1 MTNPYYQTAQTFRKT
16 LESLAKI
23 LDIASEHIID
33 NQLDEGDFL
42 NASLAPDMLPLT
54 RQVQIAC
61 DGIKGFV
68 GRLTGE
74 EMPRMEDTESNL
86 GDLIKRISSTIEL
99 VDKYPEEKFSK
110 ADQARIVLPWMAS
123 SMPGKYLKAEV
134 YLYQFAIPNIYF
146 HLVTA
151 YDIVRSQEVSIG
163 KMDYIGQL
171 ELTEV

>member
-1 MTNPYYQTAQTFRKT
+1 MINQYYQTAQTFRKT
-16 LESLAKI
+16 LESLTKI
-23 LDIASEHIID
+23 LEIASEHIID

-42 NASLAPDMLPLT
+42 NASLAPDMLPLN
-54 RQVQIAC
+54 RQIQIAC

-68 GRLTGE
+68 GRLVE
-74 EMPRMEDTESNL
+74 ADMPKMDDSESNL
-86 GDLIKRISSTIEL
+86 NDLALRINNVIDL
-99 VDKYPEEKFSK
+99 VDKFPEEKFSK
-110 ADQARIVLPWMAS
+110 ASDVRVVLPWMAS
-123 SMPGKYLKAEV
+123 SMPGKYLTAEV

-151 YDIVRSQEVSIG
+151 YDIIRSQGVSIG